1 MIIHLPYLTN
11 NQLHYITITNN
22 QLHYITI
29 TSNQLHY
36 ITITS
41 NQLHYITITN
51 NQLHY
56 ITITINNTVLLSLFH
71 RLKHVAI
78 VVGWRFPR
86 ETGAGLNVIGHRPDR
101 ERLVGTF
108 ILTA

>member
-11 NQLHYITITNN
+11 NQLHYITITN
-22 QLHYITI
+22 
-29 TSNQLHY
+29 S
-36 ITITS
+36 
-41 NQLHYITITN
+41 QLHYITITN

-86 ETGAGLNVIGHRPDR
+86 ETGAGLNVIRHCPDW
-101 ERLVGTF
+101 ERLVDTF